1 MCKSKIQNKLPTFFN
16 INEKQITDKKEIAE
30 QFNNFFINI
39 GPKLAS
45 ELDTAGKPD
54 FKSYLNMNKLKTV
67 FNFTPIEEEQT
78 KTIITNLKPKNSS
91 GHDNISLI
99 LLKAS
104 INSIAKPLTCII
116 NQSLKTGRFPSKL
129 KVAKIIPIFKKDVEH
144 DFNNYR
150 PISLLPS
157 ISKVF
162 EKTIYTQLF
171 QYITVNS
178 LLHANQYGFRA
189 KYCIT
194 LYFRGRKISRKVNLK
209 YFREKIFS
217 RIYCSRENFFPR
229 KYLPAK
235 ISSRE
240 NILSRKYLPAKII

>member
-1 MCKSKIQNKLPTFFN
+1 MCKSKIQNKLTTFFN

-78 KTIITNLKPKNSS
+78 KTIIKNLKPKNSS

-104 INSIAKPLTCII
+104 INSIAKHLTCII

-129 KVAKIIPIFKKDVEH
+129 KVAKIIPIFKKDDEH

-162 EKTIYTQLF
+162 EKNNIYSIVSVSHCEFTIACQPVRL
-171 QYITVNS
+171 QS
-178 LLHANQYGFRA
+178 
-189 KYCIT
+189 
-194 LYFRGRKISRKVNLK
+194 KILN
-209 YFREKIFS
+209 
-217 RIYCSRENFFPR
+217 
-229 KYLPAK
+229 
-235 ISSRE
+235 
-240 NILSRKYLPAKII
+240 

>member
-1 MCKSKIQNKLPTFFN
+1 MSKSKIQNKLPTFFN
-16 INEKQITDKKEIAE
+16 INAKQITDKKEIAE

-39 GPKLAS
+39 GPKLAN

-54 FKSYLNMNKLKTV
+54 FKSYLNMNKLETV

-104 INSIAKPLTCII
+104 INYIAKPLTCII
-116 NQSLKTGRFPSKL
+116 NKSLKTGRFPSKL
-129 KVAKIIPIFKKDVEH
+129 KVAKIIPIFKKDDEH

-162 EKTIYTQLF
+162 
-171 QYITVNS
+171 
-178 LLHANQYGFRA
+178 
-189 KYCIT
+189 
-194 LYFRGRKISRKVNLK
+194 
-209 YFREKIFS
+209 
-217 RIYCSRENFFPR
+217 
-229 KYLPAK
+229 
-235 ISSRE
+235 
-240 NILSRKYLPAKII
+240 